1 MASCVKNLKRGRST
15 RRFKSHTLPC
25 VPHMSHPILPIC
37 HTPIFFPPY
46 GRFLFVYERHLKS
59 SSTSPKICR
68 RQWRAYTR
76 AARWRPP
83 SRASSPKRL
92 CVSHCKPLTATYPP
106 PPPPHLSHSPFFL
119 ISHTLPILSHLSH
132 HPPFIHICIN
142 TGIDSSQGARPPPIH
157 RAWPTRCRKAWP
169 HRLRAHEARVAPFPY
184 CAIFQPKTRR
194 PSSPSRHILA

>member
-25 VPHMSHPILPIC
+25 VRHMSHPILPIC

-46 GRFLFVYERHLKS
+46 GRFSFVYERHLKS

-83 SRASSPKRL
+83 SRASSPKIL

-106 PPPPHLSHSPFFL
+106 PPSSPFVTLSILSNF
-119 ISHTLPILSHLSH
+119 SHTPHPFAFVTPPTIHSHLYKH
-132 HPPFIHICIN
+132 GH
-142 TGIDSSQGARPPPIH
+142 
-157 RAWPTRCRKAWP
+157 
-169 HRLRAHEARVAPFPY
+169 
-184 CAIFQPKTRR
+184 
-194 PSSPSRHILA
+194 